1 MTTPVSSTSLSTAM
15 QGIGWLISRQ
25 DVGMTVYRDLKVS
38 DGRLTIQ
45 LETTTLEGEAII
57 RTLVWEDKL
66 SVFFG

>member
-1 MTTPVSSTSLSTAM
+1 M